1 MRKFK
6 KRQLIHQQLETNKE
20 NKMNKEAPKVSTPAK
35 PYNPGGPA
43 VAVGT
48 NPGKKPAPVNPGGA
62 V

>member
-1 MRKFK
+1 MGHTSKS
-6 KRQLIHQQLETNKE
+6 HKE
-20 NKMNKEAPKVSTPAK
+20 INMTMNKEGSPTVAVPSK
-35 PYNPGGPA
+35 PYNPSGPA

>member
-1 MRKFK
+1 M
-6 KRQLIHQQLETNKE
+6 IINKE
-20 NKMNKEAPKVSTPAK
+20 GAPTVGTPAK

-43 VAVGT
+43 PVVGT